1 MFTTYENDL
10 EEHLLVD
17 LHEFLVPLIDI
28 RSLLA
33 GVGIVVVGRRRIT
46 LMVDTPLDNLV
57 ENGLVDLGYPS
68 QLVQE

>member
-1 MFTTYENDL
+1 MLTAYENDL
-10 EEHLLVD
+10 KEHFLID

-33 GVGIVVVGRRRIT
+33 GVGIVIIGRRRIA
-46 LMVDTPLDNLV
+46 LVVDTPLDNFV
-57 ENGLVDLGYPS
+57 ENGLVDLVYPN

>member
-1 MFTTYENDL
+1 MLTAYENNL
-10 EEHLLVD
+10 EEHFLID

-33 GVGIVVVGRRRIT
+33 GVGIVIIGRRRIT
-46 LMVDTPLDNLV
+46 LVVDTPLDNLV
-57 ENGLVDLGYPS
+57 ENGLVDLVYPN